1 MKRPRPDSLPLLV
14 AALVLLALHPASAAY
29 WNGHKSLRDLDGDG
43 IPNVVDPDIDNDGI
57 PNALDKNIDGGI
69 AKTGPF
75 AGKHV
80 GDHIDNDNPEEEDAD
95 DDGLA
100 DDSLAEKDIDGDGKL
115 DDDSLE
121 DDIDGDGR
129 KDDSTAE
136 RDTDGDGRDDD
147 AADEDDIDGD
157 GLDDDDDFEDDIDG
171 DNKKDDADDDIDG
184 DGKANDDSTE
194 LDTDGDGLTNDDPAD
209 KDDDGDS
216 ISDRNDD
223 DDDNNGVKDIDD
235 SGHHPED
242 GEQELQHDLDLLAA
256 PGGSSARVTLKY
268 LGTGAGS
275 FVMDVRDAAVG
286 SYNLVVGGVVRG
298 AVVIEQL
305 SNHTRGTLTFKTT
318 SSGSGSLLL
327 NFPVAEQLV
336 EIRQGATVYYSGTVP
351 ALPPPS
357 ADGEIGEAQ
366 VHLSKAPNVPANADA
381 VAVMEFTAT
390 GAIQIELEVT
400 KIAIGAY
407 DVSIGES
414 VRGTITVAAGT
425 NGTFGALK
433 FTKAGDA
440 GTVLMNFPV
449 TGQTISITQ
458 GGTTFFT
465 GQLAEAPTP
474 P

>member
-1 MKRPRPDSLPLLV
+1 MKSPRPDLLPLLV
-14 AALVLLALHPASAAY
+14 AALVLFTLHPASAAY

-100 DDSLAEKDIDGDGKL
+100 DDSLAEKDIDADGKL

-129 KDDSTAE
+129 KDDDVAE

-157 GLDDDDDFEDDIDG
+157 GLDDDDDQEDDIDG
-171 DNKKDDADDDIDG
+171 DNKKDDLDDDIDG

-194 LDTDGDGLTNDDPAD
+194 LDTDGDGLANDDPAD
-209 KDDDGDS
+209 KDDDGDGV
-216 ISDRNDD
+216 SDRNDD

-242 GEQELQHDLDLLAA
+242 GQQELQHDLARVSA
-256 PGGSSARVTLKY
+256 PGGSSARVSLKY
-268 LGTGAGS
+268 LATTTGS
-275 FVMDVRDAAVG
+275 FVMDVRDTAPG
-286 SYNLVVGGVVRG
+286 SYDLVVGGIVRG
-298 AVVIEQL
+298 VVVVEQL
-305 SNHTRGTLTFKTT
+305 SNHTRGTLTFKTPVT
-318 SSGSGSLLL
+318 GGGSTLL
-327 NFPVAEQLV
+327 NFAVAEQLV

-357 ADGEIGEAQ
+357 TDGEIGEAQ
-366 VHLSKAPNVPANADA
+366 VHLAKSPNVPVNADA
-381 VAVMEFTAT
+381 VAVMEFTAA

-400 KIAIGAY
+400 KIAIGTY

-414 VRGTITVAAGT
+414 VRGTVTVAAGT

-440 GTVLMNFPV
+440 GTVLMNFPA

-458 GGTTFFT
+458 GGTTYFT

>member
-1 MKRPRPDSLPLLV
+1 MKRLRPDLLPLLV
-14 AALVLLALHPASAAY
+14 AALVLCALHPASAAY

-75 AGKHV
+75 AGKYI

-129 KDDSTAE
+129 KDDDAAE

-147 AADEDDIDGD
+147 ADDEDDIDGD
-157 GLDDDDDFEDDIDG
+157 GLDDDDDQEDDIDG
-171 DNKKDDADDDIDG
+171 DNKKDNVDDDIDG
-184 DGKANDDSTE
+184 DGKANDDATE
-194 LDTDGDGLTNDDPAD
+194 HDTDGDGINNDDPAD

-235 SGHHPED
+235 PNHHPED

-268 LGTGAGS
+268 LATGAGS

-286 SYNLVVGGVVRG
+286 SYDLVVGGAVRG
-298 AVVIEQL
+298 TVVVQQQ
-305 SNHTRGTLTFKTT
+305 SSKTRGTLTFKTT

-357 ADGEIGEAQ
+357 TDGEIGEAQ
-366 VHLSKAPNVPANADA
+366 VHLAKGPNVPANADA
-381 VAVMEFTAT
+381 VAVMEF
-390 GAIQIELEVT
+390 GIDGPIQIELEVT
-400 KIAIGAY
+400 KIAIGTY

-433 FTKAGDA
+433 FTKQGDA
-440 GTVLMNFPV
+440 GTVLMNFSV
-449 TGQTISITQ
+449 AGQTISITQ
-458 GGTTFFT
+458 SSTTFFT
-465 GQLAEAPTP
+465 GQLPSAPTP
-474 P
+474 

>member
-1 MKRPRPDSLPLLV
+1 MKRPRPHFLPLLA
-14 AALVLLALHPASAAY
+14 AALVLLAFDSASAAY

-75 AGKHV
+75 AGKYI

-100 DDSLAEKDIDGDGKL
+100 DDSLAEKDIDADGKL

-129 KDDSTAE
+129 KDDDAAE
-136 RDTDGDGRDDD
+136 RDIDGDGRDDD
-147 AADEDDIDGD
+147 SDDEDDIDGD
-157 GLDDDDDFEDDIDG
+157 GLDDDDDLE
-171 DNKKDDADDDIDG
+171 DDIDG
-184 DGKANDDSTE
+184 DGKKDDVDDDTDGDGKANGDTNE
-194 LDTDGDGLTNDDPAD
+194 LDTDGDGISNDDPAD

-216 ISDRNDD
+216 ISDRHD
-223 DDDNNGVKDIDD
+223 DDDNNDSVKDIDD
-235 SGHHPED
+235 PNHHSED
-242 GEQELQHDLDLLAA
+242 GEQELQTDLDNVSA

-275 FVMDVRDAAVG
+275 FVTDIRDAAAG
-286 SYNLVVGGVVRG
+286 SYDLMVGGVVRG
-298 AVVIEQL
+298 TLVVEQQ
-305 SNHTRGTLTFKTT
+305 SSKTRGTLTYKTT

-327 NFPVAEQLV
+327 DFTVAEQLV
-336 EIRQGATVYYSGTVP
+336 ELRQGATIFYSGAIP

-357 ADGEIGEAQ
+357 GDEEIGEAQ
-366 VHLSKAPNVPANADA
+366 VHLARGQNVPANADA
-381 VAVMEFTAT
+381 VAVMEFAID
-390 GAIQIELEVT
+390 GPIQIELEVT
-400 KIAIGAY
+400 KIAIGTY
-407 DVSIGES
+407 DVAIGES
-414 VRGTITVAAGT
+414 VRGTITIAAGS
-425 NGTFGALK
+425 NGTVGMLK
-433 FTKAGDA
+433 FTKAGDS

-449 TGQTISITQ
+449 AGQTISITQ

-465 GQLAEAPTP
+465 GQLPTAPTP

>member
-1 MKRPRPDSLPLLV
+1 MKSPRPDFLPPLV
-14 AALVLLALHPASAAY
+14 AALVLSALHLASAAY

-43 IPNVVDPDIDNDGI
+43 IPNVVDPDIDNDGE
-57 PNALDKNIDGGI
+57 PNFKDRNIDGGL

-75 AGKHV
+75 ADRDI
-80 GDHIDNDNPEEEDAD
+80 GDNIDNDNPEEKDID

-100 DDSLAEKDIDGDGKL
+100 DDSLAEKDIDADGKL
-115 DDDSLE
+115 DDDPLE

-129 KDDSTAE
+129 KDDDVAE
-136 RDTDGDGRDDD
+136 NDIDGDGRDDE
-147 AADEDDIDGD
+147 AANEDDIDGD
-157 GLDDDDDFEDDIDG
+157 GLDDDDDLEDDIDG
-171 DNKKDDADDDIDG
+171 DNKKDDVDDDIDG

-194 LDTDGDGLTNDDPAD
+194 LDTDGDGIANDDPAD

-223 DDDNNGVKDIDD
+223 DDDNNGIKDIDD

-242 GEQELQHDLDLLAA
+242 GQQELQTDLARVAA
-256 PGGSSARVTLKY
+256 PGGSDARVSLKY
-268 LGTGAGS
+268 LATTTGS
-275 FVMDVRDAAVG
+275 FVMDVRDAAAG
-286 SYNLVVGGVVRG
+286 SYDLVVGGVVRG
-298 AVVIEQL
+298 SVVVEQL
-305 SNHTRGTLTFKTT
+305 NSHTRGTLTFKTT
-318 SSGSGSLLL
+318 ASGSGSLLL

-336 EIRQGATVYYSGTVP
+336 EIRQGTTVYYSGTVP

-366 VHLSKAPNVPANADA
+366 VHLAGAPNLSANADA

-390 GAIQIELEVT
+390 GPIQIELEVT
-400 KIAIGAY
+400 KIAIGTY

-425 NGTFGALK
+425 NGTLGVLK

-449 TGQTISITQ
+449 AGQTISITQ
-458 GGTTFFT
+458 GGSTFFT
-465 GQLAEAPTP
+465 GQLAEVPTP

>member
-1 MKRPRPDSLPLLV
+1 MKRPSPDFLPLLV
-14 AALVLLALHPASAAY
+14 AALVLFALHPASAAY

-75 AGKHV
+75 AGKYI

-115 DDDSLE
+115 DDDPLE

-129 KDDSTAE
+129 KDDDSAE
-136 RDTDGDGRDDD
+136 RDIDGDGRDDD
-147 AADEDDIDGD
+147 SAEEDDIDGD
-157 GLDDDDDFEDDIDG
+157 GLDDDDDLEDDIDG
-171 DNKKDDADDDIDG
+171 DGKKDDVDDDIDG
-184 DGKANDDSTE
+184 DGKANGDANE
-194 LDTDGDGLTNDDPAD
+194 LDTDGDGIANDDPAD

-216 ISDRNDD
+216 VADRHD
-223 DDDNNGVKDIDD
+223 DDDNNDGVKDIDD
-235 SGHHPED
+235 PNHHVED
-242 GEQELQHDLDLLAA
+242 GQQELQTDLARVAA
-256 PGGSSARVTLKY
+256 PGGSSARVSLKY
-268 LGTGAGS
+268 LATTTGS
-275 FVMDVRDAAVG
+275 FVMDVRDAAAG
-286 SYNLVVGGVVRG
+286 SYDLVVGGVVRG
-298 AVVIEQL
+298 SVVVEQL
-305 SNHTRGTLTFKTT
+305 SSHTRGTLTFKTT

-336 EIRQGATVYYSGTVP
+336 EIRQGGTVYYSGTVP

-357 ADGEIGEAQ
+357 GDGEIGEAQ
-366 VHLSKAPNVPANADA
+366 VHLARGQSVPANADA
-381 VAVMEFTAT
+381 VAVMEFAVD
-390 GAIQIELEVT
+390 GPIQIELEVT
-400 KIAIGAY
+400 KIAIGTY
-407 DVSIGES
+407 DVAIGES
-414 VRGTITVAAGT
+414 VRGTITIAAGT
-425 NGTFGALK
+425 NGTLGVLK

-449 TGQTISITQ
+449 AGQTISITQ

-465 GQLAEAPTP
+465 GQLATAPTP